1 LIFKLLIS
9 FVSKSP
15 NNGVIFLTNMKKLW
29 DKKGGA
35 QTNQVVEN
43 YTVGVDYLLD
53 LELLPYD
60 IKGTMAHAKML
71 HKIKILNKK
80 ELDTLIEGLNKILSL
95 SKAGK
100 FTIDKSQEDGHTAI
114 EAYLTENY
122 GDVGKKVHT
131 GRSRNDQS
139 LTMTRLFSKE
149 KVSGIKKMVEIL
161 IFELEKQI
169 KKCGKIKM
177 PGYTHMQRAMPSS
190 VAMWLGSFCDSLKDD
205 LILING
211 IMQVID
217 QNPLGSAA
225 GYGES
230 ILGLDRKFT
239 TKELGFKKVQE
250 NSMYCAM
257 SRGKFENI
265 ILQAI
270 SSVMFDIGKIASDL
284 LLFTTKEFNF
294 FTLSDSF
301 KTGSSIMPQ
310 KKNYDVLE
318 LVRGNV
324 GIFNGYQ
331 HQIENVIKNLPSG
344 YNRDFQLTKEPYLKG
359 MKLAQDTIEVMTLVI
374 KDLEAKKEN
383 LENACSA
390 ELYATD
396 EALKLVKAGKSFREA
411 YQEVKEKYQ

>member
-1 LIFKLLIS
+1 
-9 FVSKSP
+9 
-15 NNGVIFLTNMKKLW
+15 MKKLW
-29 DKKGGA
+29 DKKGGMK
-35 QTNQVVEN
+35 TNEVVED

-60 IKGTMAHAKML
+60 IQGTLAHAKML
-71 HKIKILNKK
+71 HKIKILTAK
-80 ELDTLIEGLNKILSL
+80 ELSTLVTGLNKILSL
-95 SKAGK
+95 WKSGK
-100 FTIDKSQEDGHTAI
+100 FSIDKSQEDGHTAI

-122 GDVGKKVHT
+122 GDVGKKVHA

-149 KVSGIKKMVEIL
+149 KLSEIKKKVESL
-161 IFELEKQI
+161 IGALNKQI
-169 KKCGKIKM
+169 KKQGKIKM

-190 VAMWLGSFCDSLKDD
+190 VGMWLSSYHDSLKDD
-205 LILING
+205 LILLEAMEKI
-211 IMQVID
+211 ID

-250 NSMYCAM
+250 NPMYCAF
-257 SRGKFENI
+257 SRGKFENM
-265 ILQAI
+265 ILQTI
-270 SSVMFDIGKIASDL
+270 SSVMFDIGKISNDL

-294 FTLSDSF
+294 FTLPDSF

-310 KKNYDVLE
+310 KKNYDILE
-318 LVRGNV
+318 LIRGNIS
-324 GIFNGYQ
+324 IFNGFQ
-331 HQIENVIKNLPSG
+331 HQIENVVKNLPAG
-344 YNRDFQLTKEPYLKG
+344 YNRDFQLTKEPYIKG
-359 MKLAQDTIEVMTLVI
+359 IKLALDTIEVITLVV
-374 KDLEAKKEN
+374 KDLEARKKN
-383 LENACSA
+383 LEDACSR

-411 YQEVKEKYQ
+411 YQEVKEKYY